1 MTEAWSPDSWKQ
13 AEARHLPAYEDQEAL
28 AAAEEALA
36 SHPPLVFAQ
45 RFPVCS

>member
-13 AEARHLPAYEDQEAL
+13 AEARHLPVYEDAAAL

-36 SHPPLVFAQ
+36 SHPP
-45 RFPVCS
+45 S